1 MGSALDASRLKGFTP
16 VWCCDL
22 AVPSFMKINFIS
34 VFCSG
39 LLVGGTVFAQI
50 PRFHPP
56 SEWQSLK
63 IQQTVEPIF
72 PNHLA
77 QAGLTVGMAHLAI
90 NTDPDGKLIEWLVVG
105 FTQPEFATAAV
116 EALRQWKF
124 EPAQL
129 RGEKVG
135 TTVELI
141 FHFEAK
147 GVVVSTSSLSDIL
160 EAQLLRRMGAHYIY
174 LPCSLRELDRIPTP
188 IVTIAPTYP
197 KELADRGVKG
207 RVTVEFYIDE
217 SGAVRVPAVSID
229 DNSVLTA
236 LAVAALRQWRFE
248 PPTRNGSPVLVK
260 ASQVFNFG
268 AH

>member
-1 MGSALDASRLKGFTP
+1 LDASWLKGFVP
-16 VWCCDL
+16 VGCCDL

-39 LLVGGTVFAQI
+39 LLLGGAVFAQI
-50 PRFHPP
+50 PRFQSTP
-56 SEWQSLK
+56 EWQSLK
-63 IQQTVEPIF
+63 IQQTIEPVF

-77 QAGLTVGMAHLAI
+77 QMGLTEGMAHLAI

-105 FTQPEFATAAV
+105 YTQPEFANAAV
-116 EALRQWKF
+116 AALKHWKF

-135 TTVELI
+135 TTVELV

-147 GVVVSTSSLSDIL
+147 GVVVSTSNLSDIM
-160 EAQLLRRMGAHYIY
+160 EAQLLRRMGNHYIY

-188 IVTIAPTYP
+188 IVTVAPTYP
-197 KELADRGVKG
+197 KELADRGLKG

-217 SGAVRVPAVSID
+217 SGAVRVPAVSIND
-229 DNSVLTA
+229 DSVLTA

-268 AH
+268 AR